1 MEKMLRTFLS
11 LLIALSLTGTAAG
24 QSFSQTA
31 KHFAGTDLIAIT
43 ICSGDQ
49 STTTILI
56 DQNGNKVPE
65 PVECACPNCA
75 HCLTGSVF
83 KLPDTLC
90 AIALDRIA
98 IQKIIPPS
106 FDHTDASRIAP
117 ATARAP
123 PHKV

>member
-24 QSFSQTA
+24 QSFAQAA
-31 KHFAGTDLIAIT
+31 KHFVGSDLIAIT

-49 STTTILI
+49 TSKTILI

-65 PVECACPNCA
+65 PVECDCPNCA

-90 AIALDRIA
+90 ATELDRTVIL
-98 IQKIIPPS
+98 KIIPLS
-106 FDHTDASRIAP
+106 FDRTGASRVAP